1 MDNAERRSL
10 RLSVRSESIKES
22 FSQCRSFYLVINKPH
37 SKSRNV
43 LMKCADYLKM
53 AGTVNME

>member
-1 MDNAERRSL
+1 MDNAEPRSL
-10 RLSVRSESIKES
+10 KLSVQRESIKES
-22 FSQCRSFYLVINKPH
+22 FSSSGPIDVVINKPH

-43 LMKCADYLKM
+43 LMKCFDYLKM